1 MRVRTAA
8 SHGLVYGLLV
18 CAAAFSLIPFVWL
31 IAATTKRSEDIFS
44 YTFFAPRATFQN
56 FVDLFTL
63 PDFSFAR
70 FVINSVF
77 VASTTV
83 VVQLFFS
90 SLAGFALAKYE
101 FRGKKMLMAFM
112 LGTLLIPGQVT
123 LAPTYELLY
132 RMGLVDT
139 YLGLIIPGAI
149 SVFGIFLFR
158 QAMLQV
164 PDELIHAARIDGCTE
179 FRIWRDIVMPVTRPM
194 IGAFCLIAFMGAWN
208 SFLWP
213 QILLHNRAR
222 FTLPIGLSQLIG
234 LYNQQYGMLMAGT
247 LLAVIPV
254 IALFFLLQ
262 KEFVA
267 GLTAGA
273 VKG

>member
-1 MRVRTAA
+1 M
-8 SHGLVYGLLV
+8 
-18 CAAAFSLIPFVWL
+18 
-31 IAATTKRSEDIFS
+31 
-44 YTFFAPRATFQN
+44 
-56 FVDLFTL
+56 
-63 PDFSFAR
+63 
-70 FVINSVF
+70 
-77 VASTTV
+77 V

-101 FRGKKMLMAFM
+101 FAGKKLLMAFM

-139 YLGLIIPGAI
+139 YLGLIIPGAV

-158 QAMLQV
+158 QSMLQV

-213 QILLHNRAR
+213 QILLHNRNR

-247 LLAVIPV
+247 LLAVVPV